1 MKSVKYKVQIVKL
14 KSPDKENRDFAKNA
28 QLFTTECT
36 EDTEQELLSD
46 LEQELRPRI
55 TRISRND
62 LEPVHKGHKEYHKG
76 HKEYSIEHK
85 EGKQI

>member
-55 TRISRND
+55 TRISRNKVSVGRWHACD
-62 LEPVHKGHKEYHKG
+62 PEIVYHN
-76 HKEYSIEHK
+76 IE
-85 EGKQI
+85 GRIYA